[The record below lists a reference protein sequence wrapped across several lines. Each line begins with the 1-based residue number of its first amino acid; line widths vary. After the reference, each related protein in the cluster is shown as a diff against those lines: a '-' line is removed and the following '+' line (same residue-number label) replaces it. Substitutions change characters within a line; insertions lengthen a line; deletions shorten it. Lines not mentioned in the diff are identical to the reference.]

1 MSKNSLILRHD
12 PTLRAKYFMRWKGA
26 LIEILKKSFITENLK
41 FFCVLWILKSWKAM
55 VWLLLF
61 PEFNNF
67 YCEVF

>member
-41 FFCVLWILKSWKAM
+41 FFLCLMNIEVMKAM
-55 VWLLLF
+55 V
-61 PEFNNF
+61 
-67 YCEVF
+67 

>member
-41 FFCVLWILKSWKAM
+41 FFLCLMNIEVMKAM